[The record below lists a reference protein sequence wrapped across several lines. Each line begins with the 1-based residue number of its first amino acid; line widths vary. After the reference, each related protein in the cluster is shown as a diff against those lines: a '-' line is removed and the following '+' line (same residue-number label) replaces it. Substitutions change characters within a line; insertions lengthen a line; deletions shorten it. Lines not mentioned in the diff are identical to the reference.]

1 MPSSKVMRA
10 FWGLMLVVTLA
21 NGIRV
26 LQHPEALRFFAM
38 WIAVLVAVGAVGS
51 VVALILTGVRRLSNR

>member
-10 FWGLMLVVTLA
+10 FWGLMLLVTLA
-21 NGIRV
+21 NAVRV
-26 LQHPEALRFFAM
+26 LQDPEALGFFAM

-51 VVALILTGVRRLSNR
+51 VVALILTGVRGLSNH